1 MLTRYAI
8 DKHILSAPLS
18 IRDLAH
24 VDQRLAKSAQDI
36 MECDD
41 VEALYLDFTTAVWM
55 LGVTDIVEL
64 KENGANISV
73 TNDNREV
80 SFLFKSIAKIYELFQ
95 SPNIQSI

>member
-1 MLTRYAI
+1 MITFFSHLPHLYCVI

-64 KENGANISV
+64 KENGSNIPV

-80 SFLFKSIAKIYELFQ
+80 SFFCFLKLEI
-95 SPNIQSI
+95 

>member
-1 MLTRYAI
+1 
-8 DKHILSAPLS
+8 
-18 IRDLAH
+18 
-24 VDQRLAKSAQDI
+24 

-64 KENGANISV
+64 KENGSNIAV

-80 SFLFKSIAKIYELFQ
+80 SFFNFLIFLGMCIVLITKHKEYERITLCMH
-95 SPNIQSI
+95 IQ